1 MCEHP
6 IDNEDRSDISRRKA
20 YDDAKEIDACRW
32 YLGHS
37 DGFERQRFDPRRIN
51 LSRYHPRPHGHPR
64 STAVY
69 NANVNA
75 CYSSS
80 GESHAAVYDTP
91 AFKQCML
98 SRGYRFEYT
107 KVVQDPP
114 RATSRAVAQQ
124 FYDGPR
130 VTISIGGGG
139 DDEAAGAAAEN
150 NADWA
155 AQQEQNAMDAA
166 NAAYAQDAA
175 TAAANVAAAASFD
188 AQMTVGN

>member
-1 MCEHP
+1 MTTP
-6 IDNEDRSDISRRKA
+6 RKLMLA
-20 YDDAKEIDACRW
+20 LAILAAGMVSSASASTHGESY
-32 YLGHS
+32 
-37 DGFERQRFDPRRIN
+37 
-51 LSRYHPRPHGHPR
+51 YHDTIRPHGHSR
-64 STAVY
+64 GNAVY

-80 GESHAAVYDTP
+80 GESRTAVYDAP

-114 RATSRAVAQQ
+114 SATSRSVSQS
-124 FYDGPR
+124 YSGPS

-139 DDEAAGAAAEN
+139 DDEAAGTAADN
-150 NADWA
+150 NDWA
-155 AQQEQNAMDAA
+155 AQQAQSAMDAA

-175 TAAANVAAAASFD
+175 TAAANAAAAASFD
-188 AQMTVGN
+188 MQMTVRN

>member
-1 MCEHP
+1 MLAVAILATGMVSSASASSHGE
-6 IDNEDRSDISRRKA
+6 STY
-20 YDDAKEIDACRW
+20 YDTI
-32 YLGHS
+32 
-37 DGFERQRFDPRRIN
+37 
-51 LSRYHPRPHGHPR
+51 RPHGHPR
-64 STAVY
+64 SDAVY

-80 GESHAAVYDTP
+80 GESRTAVYDTP

-98 SRGYRFEYT
+98 SRGYRFEFT

-114 RATSRAVAQQ
+114 GATSRSLAQQ
-124 FYDGPR
+124 SYSGPS

-139 DDEAAGAAAEN
+139 DDEAADTAAQN
-150 NADWA
+150 NDWA
-155 AQQEQNAMDAA
+155 AQQEQSGMDAA

-188 AQMTVGN
+188 MQMTVGN

>member
-1 MCEHP
+1 MTTP
-6 IDNEDRSDISRRKA
+6 RKLMLA
-20 YDDAKEIDACRW
+20 VAILATGMVSSASASTHGESY
-32 YLGHS
+32 
-37 DGFERQRFDPRRIN
+37 
-51 LSRYHPRPHGHPR
+51 YHDTIRPHGHPR
-64 STAVY
+64 SVAVY

-80 GESHAAVYDTP
+80 GESRMAVYDTP

-114 RATSRAVAQQ
+114 SATSRSEAQRS
-124 FYDGPR
+124 YSGPT

-139 DDEAAGAAAEN
+139 DDEAAGTAAEN
-150 NADWA
+150 NDWA
-155 AQQEQNAMDAA
+155 AQQEQSAMDAA

-175 TAAANVAAAASFD
+175 TAAANVAAAATFD